1 MAAMKRLTLLALLAV
16 AVLWPTAAN
25 AAVPCRDRI
34 YNDWYADGKIASTY
48 SLSCYQDAIKHVHSD
63 AAIYSSLV
71 DDIKSAMQAAKER
84 MRGERVP
91 AQVGKGHVGQ
101 NVAGVS
107 TTKVI
112 TTRTQDGKTRPAPAP
127 TTTLSASPTSS
138 GGGGSGL
145 PLPILV
151 LGGVALLL
159 VAVGLGGSGFRYYR
173 RRGSA

>member
-1 MAAMKRLTLLALLAV
+1 MKRLTLLVLLAV

-71 DDIKSAMQAAKER
+71 DDIKSAMQASKER
-84 MRGERVP
+84 LRGEHVP

-107 TTKVI
+107 TTKVT
-112 TTRTQDGKTRPAPAP
+112 TTRTHAGQTPAGAAP
-127 TTTLSASPTSS
+127 TTTLSANPASS
-138 GGGGSGL
+138 GGGSGL
-145 PLPILV
+145 PLPIVV

-159 VAVGLGGSGFRYYR
+159 VAVGVGGSGVRYYR